1 MKLMGLTL
9 RTTIV
14 VVMFAGSAL
23 AQTTEPS
30 DVFEPDKTR
39 YVYFHRADRI
49 ERAGFTFWREIEDG
63 KEGEAPT
70 RRIYLQRPG
79 ESQRRLVYTHWRDAS
94 YYIGHR
100 GRHLLVND
108 YEATKSIKVVV
119 VDVASGRSYLVDRQ
133 AREHYEAEAKYD
145 RRKLVLPRSVD
156 FSPDDRLALLQM
168 KLDWVFAA
176 TREEAGEIE
185 PGYPAWSYV
194 VDAAIGKVL
203 HVYRAPSVPKRW
215 WVLP

>member
-9 RTTIV
+9 RTTV

-79 ESQRRLVYTHWRDAS
+79 RVSGGWSTR
-94 YYIGHR
+94 IGAMR
-100 GRHLLVND
+100 VTTSATGGGTCWSMTTK
-108 YEATKSIKVVV
+108 ATKSIKVVV

-145 RRKLVLPRSVD
+145 RRKLVLPRGVD

-194 VDAAIGKVL
+194 VDAATGKVL